1 MIFQAAHRAADGS
14 ERRSCRRRCGRLR
27 WHARLTRPV
36 DAGARPSPRP
46 PRQPSSRARE
56 RSRIEEASTHHLHR
70 LGTGCGR
77 WGETPSPGLV
87 RQWKAPRVQRSA
99 LSFAGER
106 VRRPYPARARGSELR
121 DAPARERRD
130 SEVGSYREAKPTPD
144 DADVS
149 GRRIVTNLRQE
160 VSEPIGLG
168 RSVHRERSRW
178 TESSREATPALCRR
192 PLTRETSTGRSAKV
206 ESAIRSPALAER
218 RAGRGRKLPFGGT
231 RRKPRALGSW
241 RKSRARRVWGAS
253 SELAGVW
260 GANPKH

>member
-1 MIFQAAHRAADGS
+1 MEGTSGAAERALLRGRAG
-14 ERRSCRRRCGRLR
+14 EAALSCESSRQRAPGR
-27 WHARLTRPV
+27 
-36 DAGARPSPRP
+36 AGAR
-46 PRQPSSRARE
+46 
-56 RSRIEEASTHHLHR
+56 AS
-70 LGTGCGR
+70 
-77 WGETPSPGLV
+77 
-87 RQWKAPRVQRSA
+87 
-99 LSFAGER
+99 
-106 VRRPYPARARGSELR
+106 
-121 DAPARERRD
+121 D

-149 GRRIVTNLRQE
+149 GRRIVTSLRQG